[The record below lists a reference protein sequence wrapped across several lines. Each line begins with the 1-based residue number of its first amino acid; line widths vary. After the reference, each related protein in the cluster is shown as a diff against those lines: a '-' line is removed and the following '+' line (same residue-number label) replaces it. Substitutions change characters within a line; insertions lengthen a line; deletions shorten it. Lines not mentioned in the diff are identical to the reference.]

1 MYVKRHTGGEDVYQV
16 SLEQT
21 QIKVRWGQRSQER
34 LRSQSLSFNSVD
46 AARDAYFARIAD
58 LERRG
63 FMDATA
69 G

>member
-1 MYVKRHTGGEDVYQV
+1 V

-21 QIKVRWGQRSQER
+21 QVKVRWGQRSQER
-34 LRSQSLSFNSVD
+34 LRSQSLAFNSVD
-46 AARDAYFARIAD
+46 AAREAYFARIAE